1 MIGLGHG
8 ATHWIAG
15 TFYVLLPY
23 ISRDLGLTY
32 AEVGI
37 FVSVLHI
44 SSVVANFGSGL
55 AVDLTGRR
63 VLFQGLSLVIGALA
77 LFAFGFTKAYL
88 VLCAMIALI
97 GGSNNLWHPPAI
109 SYLSS
114 AFPDNRG
121 YVLSI
126 HATGASLGD
135 AVAPL
140 AAGALLAW
148 IGWQGVAIVNAVPVF
163 LFTLVLVVWLMPKD
177 EARKSG
183 DAGRARGMGV
193 REYFAGLGAIM
204 RDKAVLG
211 LSLAAGVR
219 TMAQSGILMFLPLYL
234 ADVLGVEPM
243 VLGATVM
250 ALHLGGMV
258 AGPVAGVLSDRIGRK
273 PIVTAGLAATTI
285 VIVGATFVTSTVAYV
300 ACITLMGLTLYAV
313 RPVFHSWLMDMVP
326 AEMGGSAASVMF
338 GTQAFLAS
346 LTPLIGGVIADTWGL
361 TEVFY
366 FLAALMLLANLIVV
380 VLPRVEEPTEREGAA
395 SD

>member
-1 MIGLGHG
+1 MVGFGHG

-37 FVSVLHI
+37 FVSVLHV
-44 SSVVANFGSGL
+44 SSVIANFGSGL
-55 AVDLTGRR
+55 VVDLTGRR
-63 VLFQGLSLVIGALA
+63 VLFQAASLLIGGMAL
-77 LFAFGFTKAYL
+77 LAFGFTKSFF
-88 VLCAMIALI
+88 VLAVMIALI

-114 AFPDNRG
+114 AFPNNRG

-126 HATGASLGD
+126 HATGASFGD

-140 AAGALLAW
+140 AAGVLLAW
-148 IGWQGVAIVNAVPVF
+148 IGWQGTAVVNALPVF
-163 LFTLVLVVWLMPKD
+163 LVTVVLTVWLIPNDKV
-177 EARKSG
+177 RKSS

-204 RDKAVLG
+204 RNKAVLG

-243 VLGATVM
+243 VLGTAVM

-258 AGPVAGVLSDRIGRK
+258 AGPVAGVVSDRVGRK
-273 PIVTAGLAATTI
+273 PIVFAGLAATTI
-285 VIVGATFVTSTVAYV
+285 VIVGATFVTNTAAYV
-300 ACITLMGLTLYAV
+300 ACIALMGLTLYAI

-338 GTQAFLAS
+338 GTQAILAS
-346 LTPLIGGVIADTWGL
+346 LTPLIGGVIADAWGL
-361 TEVFY
+361 IEVFY
-366 FLAALMLLANLIVV
+366 FLAALMLLANLIVA
-380 VLPRVEEPTEREGAA
+380 VLPRVEEVTEEDGAT
-395 SD
+395 SG

>member
-1 MIGLGHG
+1 
-8 ATHWIAG
+8 
-15 TFYVLLPY
+15 
-23 ISRDLGLTY
+23 SRDLGLTY
-32 AEVGI
+32 AEAGI
-37 FVSVLHI
+37 FVSILHV
-44 SSVVANFGSGL
+44 SSVIANFGSGL

-114 AFPDNRG
+114 VFPDNRG

-163 LFTLVLVVWLMPKD
+163 LFTLVLLVWLMPKD
-177 EARKSG
+177 KVQKFG
-183 DAGRARGMGV
+183 DVDRARGMGV
-193 REYFAGLGAIM
+193 REYLAGLGAIM

-243 VLGATVM
+243 VLGTAVM

-285 VIVGATFVTSTVAYV
+285 VIVGATFVTNAVAYV

-338 GTQAFLAS
+338 GIQAVLAS

-361 TEVFY
+361 IEVFY

-380 VLPRVEEPTEREGAA
+380 LLPRVEEPTEEEGAG
-395 SD
+395 SG